1 MRSKLRFHKQET
13 PDSCVPACLR
23 MVLMTMGLEV
33 SEAELRER
41 CDCTVFGTDA
51 FMAVDALRGLGLER
65 SRKAT
70 GSMSGLIMELS
81 TGQLPIVF
89 VNLLPIDGVKVSHAM
104 IVMDI
109 QETGVHVC
117 DPRLGERMISRVAF
131 EAGWVMTRGL
141 VILVE

>member
-23 MVLMTMGLEV
+23 MVLTAMGLEI

-41 CDCTVFGTDA
+41 CDCTMFGTDA
-51 FMAVDALRGLGLER
+51 FMAVGALRGLGFER
-65 SRKAT
+65 SRKET
-70 GSMSGLIMELS
+70 GSMAGLIMELS
-81 TGQLPIVF
+81 AGGFPIVF
-89 VNLLPIDGVKVSHAM
+89 VNLLPIDGIKVSHAM
-104 IVMDI
+104 VVMAI
-109 QETGVHVC
+109 QENGVHVC

-131 EAGWVMTRGL
+131 VAGWVMMQGL